1 MQYRR
6 APLFE
11 NIFGFVFVNF
21 DCITRILY
29 FNGSKDEM
37 CTCILFPT
45 LTKKAYTKVKGVLR
59 GIKTVPRPQEFYRAR
74 RF

>member
-1 MQYRR
+1 
-6 APLFE
+6 
-11 NIFGFVFVNF
+11 
-21 DCITRILY
+21 
-29 FNGSKDEM
+29 M

-74 RF
+74 TALAGFEISCSATETCQIHVRTG